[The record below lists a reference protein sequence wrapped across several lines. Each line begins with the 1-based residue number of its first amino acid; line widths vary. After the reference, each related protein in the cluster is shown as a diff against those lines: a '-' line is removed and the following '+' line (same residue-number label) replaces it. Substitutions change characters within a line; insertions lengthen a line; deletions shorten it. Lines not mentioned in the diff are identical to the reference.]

1 MAVMWND
8 WDNVAHGGFFQGYTP
23 VVVVLVLLQAFG
35 GLVVAVAVKY
45 ADNILKV
52 FATSISII
60 LSTLC
65 SYFVLNDQAST
76 GPFFYLGAPLVIS
89 ATVIYGKFPPTSR
102 RSGPVLPKTYTVQ
115 YRYIQSLSNVTATTS
130 CSSSHY

>member
-1 MAVMWND
+1 MFASLAVIWND
-8 WDNVAHGGFFQGYTP
+8 YDSVTQGGFFQGYTP

-60 LSTLC
+60 LSTVC
-65 SYFVLNDQAST
+65 SYWLLNDLGST
-76 GPFFYLGAPLVIS
+76 GPFFCLGAPLVIL
-89 ATVIYGKFPPTSR
+89 ATVIYGKFPS
-102 RSGPVLPKTYTVQ
+102 SGNSQ
-115 YRYIQSLSNVTATTS
+115 QSEKK
-130 CSSSHY
+130 